1 MKPALHIVA
10 EEALCRTRV
19 CDISFRRN
27 AEHEARCVL
36 AIRRREH
43 PAWSQ
48 HAVSV
53 RMEAA

>member
-10 EEALCRTRV
+10 EEVLCRTRV

-27 AEHEARCVL
+27 PEHEARCVL